1 MNDDAGSD
9 LPIRFDILTLFP
21 EMFPP
26 VLDTSIPGRAAK
38 ANAAEYAI
46 HDLRDW
52 AEPGGHRKV
61 DDRPFGGGPG
71 MVLMCQPIH
80 DAVCAVEKLDERK
93 ARRIVLSPQGRPL
106 DQRLLEELANESRLL
121 LIAGHYEGIDERV
134 VEHLELEEISLGDF
148 VLSGGEPEY
157 VLVDGIAGC
166 SRGCWSLGSTRRRTP
181 SRRFRRQTSVD
192 CSIAPTTRGPVSG
205 KDARSRS
212 AAVGRS
218 PRSHNGGFGKGKNA
232 RNSGVLTFPTTGDPE
247 GAGSGVMGY
256 QRSHHS
262 SRL

>member
-26 VLDTSIPGRAAK
+26 VLETSIPGRAAK

-80 DAVCAVEKLDERK
+80 DAVCAVEKLDKRK

-148 VLSGGEPEY
+148 VLSGGELGAL
-157 VLVDGIAGC
+157 VLVDGIARLQPGV
-166 SRGCWSLGSTRRRTP
+166 LGHSD
-181 SRRFRRQTSVD
+181 SAQEDSFS
-192 CSIAPTTRGPVSG
+192 PVSEA
-205 KDARSRS
+205 DERRLLDCPHYTRPR
-212 AAVGRS
+212 VWEGREV
-218 PRSHNGGFGKGKNA
+218 PEVLL
-232 RNSGVLTFPTTGDPE
+232 SGDHHKIAQWRLR
-247 GAGSGVMGY
+247 
-256 QRSHHS
+256 QREERTQQRRPDLSDN
-262 SRL
+262 R

>member
-1 MNDDAGSD
+1 MNDHAGSD

-21 EMFPP
+21 EMFPS
-26 VLDTSIPGRAAK
+26 VLETSIPGRAAK

-80 DAVCAVEKLDERK
+80 DAVCGGVGRTE
-93 ARRIVLSPQGRPL
+93 ARRSCFPPGQTVGSTAARK
-106 DQRLLEELANESRLL
+106 LANGA

-148 VLSGGEPEY
+148 VPPAESSELWS
-157 VLVDGIAGC
+157 LWTASLGC
-166 SRGCWSLGSTRRRTP
+166 SQACWVTRIRRRRTP

-192 CSIAPTTRGPVSG
+192 CSIAPTTRGLVSG
-205 KDARSRS
+205 KDARSRKCCCR
-212 AAVGRS
+212 AITT
-218 PRSHNGGFGKGKNA
+218 RSHNGGFGKGKNA
-232 RNSGVLTFPTTGDPE
+232 RNSGVPTFPTTGDP
-247 GAGSGVMGY
+247 
-256 QRSHHS
+256 
-262 SRL
+262 

>member
-1 MNDDAGSD
+1 MNDHAGSD

-21 EMFPP
+21 EMFPS
-26 VLDTSIPGRAAK
+26 VLETSIPGRAAK
-38 ANAAEYAI
+38 VNAAEYAI

-93 ARRIVLSPQGRPL
+93 ARRIVLFPRQTV

-134 VEHLELEEISLGDF
+134 VEHLELEEISL
-148 VLSGGEPEY
+148 VTSCSPAESSELWS
-157 VLVDGIAGC
+157 LWTASLGC
-166 SRGCWSLGSTRRRTP
+166 SQACWVTRIRRRRTP

-192 CSIAPTTRGPVSG
+192 CSIAPTTRGLVSG
-205 KDARSRS
+205 KDARSRKCCCR
-212 AAVGRS
+212 AITT
-218 PRSHNGGFGKGKNA
+218 RSHNGGFGKGKNA
-232 RNSGVLTFPTTGDPE
+232 RNSGVPTFPTTGDP
-247 GAGSGVMGY
+247 
-256 QRSHHS
+256 
-262 SRL
+262 